1 MELGRL
7 LAANQALV
15 QQQVEHPH
23 RRSEVCNDIVNVANS
38 VSNLCVCQIPRGP
51 CSKLH
56 VCALEHCTGML
67 GGMQSVQTA
76 V

>member
-23 RRSEVCNDIVNVANS
+23 RRSEVCNDIVHVANS
-38 VSNLCVCQIPRGP
+38 VSNLCVCQIPCGP
-51 CSKLH
+51 CSELH
-56 VCALEHCTGML
+56 VCVLWSTSML
-67 GGMQSVQTA
+67 GGMQSAQTA